1 YFFDKE
7 NGSFRVQ
14 RLPVDSQEDI
24 RHIYTG
30 RDGREY
36 FKSDSA
42 VYCYD
47 DTQGIVFLA
56 NIELKNNR
64 EAQALLVDRTGLIWI
79 GSDAEGIYTIDC
91 SLNFKSSY
99 YREDFIIDVIKK
111 AFAVSLTD
119 FFN

>member
-1 YFFDKE
+1 KLQKFEQTAFPPELEFSADTSRRFIVFYERNNGELMWADNKGLYFFDKE

-56 NIELKNNR
+56 NIELKN
-64 EAQALLVDRTGLIWI
+64 
-79 GSDAEGIYTIDC
+79 
-91 SLNFKSSY
+91 
-99 YREDFIIDVIKK
+99 
-111 AFAVSLTD
+111 
-119 FFN
+119 